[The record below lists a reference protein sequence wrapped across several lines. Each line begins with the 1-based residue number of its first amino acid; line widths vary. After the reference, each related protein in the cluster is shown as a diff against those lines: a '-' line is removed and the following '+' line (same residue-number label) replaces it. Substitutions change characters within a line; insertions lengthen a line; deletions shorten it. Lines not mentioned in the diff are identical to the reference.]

1 MRDAFSSPVRPD
13 LAHPQVD
20 ITTQRRT
27 VLAAE
32 ARYLSRRRATALAVA
47 NRCRKIAEHA
57 IAPEAAHIVSSR
69 AMRRA
74 SILHVRFHRTLD
86 ALVSAGGFDEAL
98 TIVRARKAHTR
109 NDAPQC

>member
-13 LAHPQVD
+13 LAHPVVD
-20 ITTQRRT
+20 VTTQRRS

-32 ARYLSRRRATALAVA
+32 ARHLSRRRAMALAVA

-74 SILHVRFHRTLD
+74 SILHVRFHHTLD

-98 TIVRARKAHTR
+98 NIIRDRKARTR
-109 NDAPQC
+109 VDSPAC